1 MDEGIRIE
9 DVAFE
14 ITPTGLVSLLD
25 KKGLELK
32 VNRLDISISEE
43 ALNSLLKRYAPA
55 EIAPL
60 ASVEGG
66 QLTLTNTR
74 EGGTSKVELASP
86 SLRLE
91 VTGTGLRLRTEPQS

>member
-9 DVAFE
+9 EIAFE
-14 ITPTGLVSLLD
+14 ISPTGLVSLLD

-32 VNRLDISISEE
+32 VNRLDIAISEE

-55 EIAPL
+55 GTSPA

-66 QLTLTNTR
+66 QLTLTNSR
-74 EGGTSKVELASP
+74 EGGTSKIELGS
-86 SLRLE
+86 SGLRLE
-91 VTGTGLRLRTEPQS
+91 VTKRGLRLRTDAES

>member
-1 MDEGIRIE
+1 MDEGIRLE

-14 ITPTGLVSLLD
+14 ISPTGLVSLLD

-32 VNRLDISISEE
+32 VNRLDITISEE

-55 EIAPL
+55 ETSPA

-74 EGGTSKVELASP
+74 EGATSKIELASP
-86 SLRLE
+86 ALRLE
-91 VTGTGLRLRTEPQS
+91 VTGTGLRLRTDTES